1 LIGKRADGRSQQE
14 PTVDPNNTHIG
25 LENGPQEH
33 NRYRRIRLGYRR
45 RCDSVLP
52 PIELRAWFAAVMSF
66 CLRQPLAG
74 VAHAAPLCVR
84 HRPLADATEVAARSP
99 PCLSPTRRGRR
110 GHSLLA
116 AMAASRS
123 PRPLPPARQDLVKSQ
138 LQPCCVC
145 ACGLIWGSVGG
156 PRGALPRVVI
166 LALASCGVRPWPWS
180 TARCAGTTQMQMLH
194 IVGVCYCSAGYAY
207 TVHMRPN
214 TFSLFKMSH
223 IVKVSLT
230 EPKEQDSRRAQRQ
243 PKAIGKRKLSATK
256 ETKA

>member
-1 LIGKRADGRSQQE
+1 M
-14 PTVDPNNTHIG
+14 
-25 LENGPQEH
+25 
-33 NRYRRIRLGYRR
+33 LGYRR

-66 CLRQPLAG
+66 CHRQPLAG

-116 AMAASRS
+116 AMADSRS

-156 PRGALPRVVI
+156 PRCALPRVVI
-166 LALASCGVRPWPWS
+166 LALASCGVRPWPCS
-180 TARCAGTTQMQMLH
+180 TARCAGTTTMQMQMQMLH

-214 TFSLFKMSH
+214 IFSLFKMSH

-230 EPKEQDSRRAQRQ
+230 EPKRTGQQARAKTAEGNRQ
-243 PKAIGKRKLSATK
+243 AKAKRH
-256 ETKA
+256 